1 MLTMKDIVQL
11 IGHAFG
17 VAYLDV
23 HVVMGVTIYPEI
35 NVAILDIIFQF
46 HNERSVGLAVG
57 KLRALHLEGWHMM
70 GYDNL
75 SSGFAA

>member
-1 MLTMKDIVQL
+1 MKDIAQL
-11 IGHAFG
+11 IGHTFG

-35 NVAILDIIFQF
+35 DAANLDIIFQF

-57 KLRALHLEGWHMM
+57 KLRALHLEGWYMM

-75 SSGFAA
+75 SLGCAI